1 MPDSPASAAAEDN
14 ATLREQLA
22 TARQRNQEGTDQES
36 ATTPPS
42 QDQESDQQS
51 TSQEEAQSGTGWLDQ
66 QSPEVQAEVRRLRG
80 EAANLRNER
89 NELRNWRT
97 TRERETMSETERLTA
112 ERDDLQRQLTTV
124 RQDSLRNQVAI
135 ARGLPAD
142 AIDFLAG
149 ETQEELER
157 NADRLKSMIGTRPQD
172 EVDFGAGVRRNGGST
187 GAEEDMS
194 SVLRRAAGRPA

>member
-66 QSPEVQAEVRRLRG
+66 QSPEVG